1 MNSRRVGKAAKRKRR
16 AAGERAAAS
25 TPPAPSAPAS
35 KWRRLIAPAC
45 AAAAVV
51 VFLILKCYALH
62 PHRAD
67 EGIYFYDATRLAAG
81 ARLYR
86 DLFFAHPPLHLL
98 LPSLLVRV
106 FGYSFILLKAL
117 PQLFGAAQGVLAFLI
132 ARRALASD
140 VAGAVAVVA
149 LLFAGDFLKS
159 TCFATGINLAD
170 ALLFAAVLAALHR
183 RPLAAG
189 ILAGASVMTL
199 LQTAPVA
206 LVAGVA
212 LAAVDRRAAIR
223 YAAGLGGVVAIINI
237 AGALYAGGAFFAQ
250 VYAYHLHKTG
260 AAGAGVQQ
268 LGFVAADDLALF
280 GGAAVGLALSATRF
294 DERRERRRFVH
305 ALALAAFAQALAMA
319 TRPTVFPFY
328 FQPMFL
334 PLALALGYAV
344 ALGVERARGNL
355 PQAAR
360 DTRNARLA
368 GAAIAACAV
377 FAPSLLSGPLTGVI
391 SPKRADQRASYT
403 QTYQWKDAPLIGPL
417 NAAVRAL
424 AWSGGVREAGS
435 SPFGVTEYLWN
446 QSRGFDAYDAIVD
459 EVRRSPDGPL
469 FGDSASTPLVALG
482 AGRALAADFADT
494 NVQRF
499 TSGATPVE
507 ETLATLDAR
516 GAPSLVLASGSA
528 GLFALPEFA
537 RWLAERYAPAR
548 DFADS
553 DGNRY
558 TLYRRR

>member
-1 MNSRRVGKAAKRKRR
+1 
-16 AAGERAAAS
+16 
-25 TPPAPSAPAS
+25 
-35 KWRRLIAPAC
+35 
-45 AAAAVV
+45 
-51 VFLILKCYALH
+51 
-62 PHRAD
+62 
-67 EGIYFYDATRLAAG
+67 
-81 ARLYR
+81 
-86 DLFFAHPPLHLL
+86 
-98 LPSLLVRV
+98 
-106 FGYSFILLKAL
+106 
-117 PQLFGAAQGVLAFLI
+117 
-132 ARRALASD
+132 
-140 VAGAVAVVA
+140 
-149 LLFAGDFLKS
+149 
-159 TCFATGINLAD
+159 FATGINLAD

-183 RPLAAG
+183 RPLAAV

-435 SPFGVTEYLWN
+435 SPFGV
-446 QSRGFDAYDAIVD
+446 
-459 EVRRSPDGPL
+459 
-469 FGDSASTPLVALG
+469 SASTPLVALG

-558 TLYRRR
+558 TLYR